1 MQPKEIKE
9 DSKQYKTHDGI
20 VFHFS
25 KRIKKYVNFNYY
37 VVLCTKYCGFFCCA
51 ITA

>member
-25 KRIKKYVNFNYY
+25 KRIKNM
-37 VVLCTKYCGFFCCA
+37 LTL
-51 ITA
+51 TTM